1 MRVGCMEGNT
11 AKYSKIQRNSIQP
24 AIQQSLRIQP
34 PVGLMLQAVPLA
46 ELERKLQIKL
56 TSPIPGWATQRNYK
70 PNLVR
75 GHEAAIRL
83 IDADNFVC
91 RCCPAPLHNS
101 GMFKTGIGLTFDNVL
116 CHVGMKKH
124 AANAAHWVRM
134 QHLMRRLRLFARVAG
149 RVLSWH
155 ARAAERAYAPG
166 GRGFKKAKTNFQ
178 LHASSCV

>member
-1 MRVGCMEGNT
+1 M
-11 AKYSKIQRNSIQP
+11 
-24 AIQQSLRIQP
+24 
-34 PVGLMLQAVPLA
+34 
-46 ELERKLQIKL
+46 L
-56 TSPIPGWATQRNYK
+56 TSPIPAVHQQRNYE

-83 IDADNFVC
+83 VDADNFVC
-91 RCCPAPLHNS
+91 LCCPAPLRNNS
-101 GMFKTGIGLTFDNVL
+101 MFKTGPTVDNVL
-116 CHVGMKKH
+116 RHVGTRKH
-124 AANAAHWVRM
+124 SACAAHWVRM

-166 GRGFKKAKTNFQ
+166 GRGFNEAQTNFQ

>member
-1 MRVGCMEGNT
+1 M
-11 AKYSKIQRNSIQP
+11 SQ
-24 AIQQSLRIQP
+24 AI
-34 PVGLMLQAVPLA
+34 PLA
-46 ELERKLQIKL
+46 ELERRLQIRL

-91 RCCPAPLHNS
+91 RCCPAPLHNN
-101 GMFKTGIGLTFDNVL
+101 GMFKTVLIFDNVL

-124 AANAAHWVRM
+124 SACAAHWVRM
-134 QHLMRRLRLFARVAG
+134 QHLMQRLRSGGRTCPAMARS
-149 RVLSWH
+149 RP
-155 ARAAERAYAPG
+155 AERAYAPG
-166 GRGFKKAKTNFQ
+166 GRGLKKAKTNFE